1 MTDQDNKNKPI
12 SSVDFSPIETGLE
25 QKSAPISLGMKILTG
40 LMTAAIVIMGYLYSA
55 KAVIFN
61 VNPMDAD
68 IEIKGLSFHIGDNYL
83 LLKGDYAITATHP
96 GYYPLNY
103 PLMVSDEDNQ
113 EVALALSPLPGNLEV
128 TDRKSVV

>member
-25 QKSAPISLGMKILTG
+25 QKSAPVSLGMKILTG
-40 LMTAAIVIMGYLYSA
+40 LMTATIVIMGYLYSA

-68 IEIKGLSFHIGDNYL
+68 IEIKGLSFNIGDNYL
-83 LLKGDYAITATHP
+83 LL
-96 GYYPLNY
+96 
-103 PLMVSDEDNQ
+103 
-113 EVALALSPLPGNLEV
+113 
-128 TDRKSVV
+128 